1 MQRPPTPK
9 KRRVVYGGT
18 LPSRAP
24 PQSVAKQTSG
34 LDQRWEVEDLFAKL
48 DKDDSGG
55 LTREELEPLASRL
68 KRDLLKMMD
77 ENDDEEI
84 SRPEFIRYFLR
95 N

>member
-1 MQRPPTPK
+1 M
-9 KRRVVYGGT
+9 
-18 LPSRAP
+18 
-24 PQSVAKQTSG
+24 
-34 LDQRWEVEDLFAKL
+34 EDLFAKL